1 MAWRQ
6 IHRWLGLIAGAL
18 ALVIGITG
26 AVLALDPV
34 IAAWQAWF
42 PWVWI
47 SGMLAVIGFIA
58 LSRRRPPAVT
68 IRGHRYVLDLDWVCS
83 WLFGRRV
90 T

>member
-34 IAAWQAWF
+34 IAAW
-42 PWVWI
+42 
-47 SGMLAVIGFIA
+47 LASPA
-58 LSRRRPPAVT
+58 PATLPPATLIEHVAAT
-68 IRGHRYVLDLDWVCS
+68 LPGAQ
-83 WLFGRRV
+83 
-90 T
+90 